1 MLIRQGD
8 VLIQRV
14 EAIPGNLVPLPHVT
28 LAHGEITGHSHRIEN
43 PADVELYEV
52 DGTLY
57 LRVKSTTA
65 ALVHQEHATIQIPK
79 GDYKVWRQRE
89 YTPQE
94 IRVVRD

>member
-14 EAIPGNLVPLPHVT
+14 ETIPVSSAPLPHVT

-43 PADVELYEV
+43 PTDVDLYEV

-57 LRVKSTTA
+57 LRVKSATA
-65 ALVHQEHATIQIPK
+65 SLIHQEHATIQIPT